1 MTNALE
7 LFASRFSPPRGKDG
21 EELSVCIPSLT
32 GAADAFLAL
41 TLATANGQDARST
54 GVVDRSNGQDAR
66 STGGVLAIT
75 PGLPD
80 ADRLAD
86 DLRLLTAKPSIFNR
100 QSSIFNRQPSI
111 VNRQSSIFNRQ
122 SSTVSQLAYAT
133 RILEFPPKLDDDKS
147 TLGARLKTIAAL
159 KAWSLNPYPCVVVA
173 SFPALATPIPTG
185 TEPFRLSSIGSVGAI
200 GLGTLVG
207 KLSEFGYE
215 RLPQVEK
222 EGDFSV
228 RGGIVDL
235 WSPGEEFPVRAEFF
249 GDDLESLRTFNPATQ
264 TSIERIDTAEILPV
278 SDLSSVSGLK
288 SSDGREDGRRETGD
302 ERPREDGRRET
313 RDERSLFDLLPKG
326 SKILALE
333 HNSYNLSSLHLS
345 PSPSPS
351 PFPVIFTGDPAPS
364 GVPTYDFQTAP
375 LPGFAELGADEA
387 HHPELF
393 DAARKRLEQHIA
405 AAEKRGDLVLKLDDL
420 SGGFELAQWNGR
432 PGWANGQ
439 DARSTSAGLGEGWA
453 NGQDAR
459 STRVGLGE
467 GRANGQD
474 ARSTRVGLGE
484 GWANGQDARSTNLLV
499 VTKSDRV
506 FAKRTHRRNSSL
518 FTHHSS
524 LFSGPRL
531 SDFDDI
537 EPGEYVVH
545 IDYGVGRYVGSSEI
559 VVDGRRSEVFT
570 IEYADGGKLHVPAAH
585 AHLLSRYV
593 GVKGE
598 TVHLHRLDGKRW
610 EKDKKDAQKA
620 VTDLASALLE
630 TQARRETVPGF
641 AYDVDCDGVEA
652 FDAAFPY
659 EETPDQI
666 SAIAA
671 VRKDL
676 AARKPM
682 DRLICGDAGY
692 GKTEVAM
699 RAAFIAA
706 MNGKQV
712 AVLAPTTVLA
722 EQHFETFTARFD
734 GTPIRIE
741 SCSRFQTAGTHA
753 GTFRRLATG
762 ACDIV
767 IGTHAILSPKICFHD
782 LGLII
787 IDEEQRFG
795 VRHKEWLKR
804 LRATADV
811 LTLSATPIPRTLYL
825 SMTGARDLSLLRSP
839 PRERVAVETRIVR
852 DSDEV
857 IRAAIEAELA
867 RGGLVFF
874 LHNRVADIGKVEK
887 RLKELFETT
896 SVQQQVNPRIVVA
909 HGQMDSATLAR
920 KMRDFERG
928 EYDILLSTTI
938 VESGIDIPR
947 ANTILV
953 DRADTF
959 GMADLYQ
966 LRGRVGRSSKQGRAY
981 FLLPPSG
988 LVDAEARERLD
999 ALKRHGGLGSGFNL
1013 AVRDLELRGAGNLLG
1028 SQQSGHIAAV
1038 GFSLYCQLLQRTI
1051 ALMKGEKVKPVVDVK
1066 LNLDFANPRLPY
1078 EYIEEDVQRL
1088 SLMKRFAEAQD
1099 VRIVK
1104 ALADEMKDRF
1114 GPLPPEAKEFVRIA
1128 ELRVACAHAQLEHVD
1143 VKETRAVFYKTGSR
1157 DVFRVV
1163 DLRGRTSER
1172 KLAELMSAL
1181 RQLSN

>member
-54 GVVDRSNGQDAR
+54 GVV
-66 STGGVLAIT
+66 LAIT

-100 QSSIFNRQPSI
+100 QSSIVNRQPSI
-111 VNRQSSIFNRQ
+111 VNRQPSIFNRQ

-147 TLGARLKTIAAL
+147 ALGARLKTIAAL

-185 TEPFRLSSIGSVGAI
+185 TEPFRLSSIGSVGTI

-288 SSDGREDGRRETGD
+288 SSDGREDGRRET
-302 ERPREDGRRET
+302 

-333 HNSYNLSSLHLS
+333 HNSYNLSSLFTPHSSL
-345 PSPSPS
+345 
-351 PFPVIFTGDPAPS
+351 FTLFTGDPAPS

-432 PGWANGQ
+432 PV
-439 DARSTSAGLGEGWA
+439 RS

-467 GRANGQD
+467 GR
-474 ARSTRVGLGE
+474 
-484 GWANGQDARSTNLLV
+484 ANGQDARSTNLLV

-659 EETPDQI
+659 EETPDQV

-839 PRERVAVETRIVR
+839 PRERVAVDTRIVR

-867 RGGLVFF
+867 RGGQVFF

-887 RLKELFETT
+887 RLKELFQRGRDAPAPKNDL
-896 SVQQQVNPRIVVA
+896 SWGGAVSAALVPRIVVA

-1013 AVRDLELRGAGNLLG
+1013 AVRDLELRGAGNLIG
-1028 SQQSGHIAAV
+1028 SQQAGHIAAV

-1128 ELRVACAHAQLEHVD
+1128 ELRVACAHAQIEHVD